1 MTAKD
6 WFEIIGG
13 FFAGAT
19 VSAVITVRV
28 CKNAWHRSAS
38 TVQTGNKA
46 GGDIVGGDKI
56 ERR

>member
-1 MTAKD
+1 MNAKD
-6 WFEIIGG
+6 WIEIIGG

-19 VSAVITVRV
+19 ASAIVTVRI
-28 CKNAWHRSAS
+28 CKKVWCRSAT